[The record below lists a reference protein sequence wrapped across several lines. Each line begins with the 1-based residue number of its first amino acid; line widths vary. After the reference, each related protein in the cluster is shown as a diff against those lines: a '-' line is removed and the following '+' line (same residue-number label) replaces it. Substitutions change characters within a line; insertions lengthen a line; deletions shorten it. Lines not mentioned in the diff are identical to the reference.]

1 MKSFYFRRSLIRQYK
16 IKYVASISND
26 SRKLGENGEYPEVDN
41 SVGSLE
47 SDKIVLKTS
56 ND

>member
-1 MKSFYFRRSLIRQYK
+1 MKSFYFRRGLIRQYK

-41 SVGSLE
+41 PVGSLE
-47 SDKIVLKTS
+47 SDE
-56 ND
+56 

>member
-1 MKSFYFRRSLIRQYK
+1 MVNFDEKSEFKRYK

-41 SVGSLE
+41 PVGSLE
-47 SDKIVLKTS
+47 SEK
-56 ND
+56 